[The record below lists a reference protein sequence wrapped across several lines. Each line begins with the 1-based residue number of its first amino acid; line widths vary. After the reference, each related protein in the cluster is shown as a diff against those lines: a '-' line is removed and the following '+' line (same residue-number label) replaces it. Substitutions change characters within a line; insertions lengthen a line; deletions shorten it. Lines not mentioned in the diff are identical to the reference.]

1 MKKQWEERARFIR
14 SLRER
19 QADVDEIHKQ
29 IEQAESQYD
38 LNKAAELK
46 YKTLRDAEKR
56 LREAEEAAAKSRVGG
71 SEFHEEVTEDEIA
84 EIVSRWTGIPLTRLK
99 EEEKD
104 KLLNLA
110 AHLGKR
116 VIGQKAAIQAV
127 SDAILRNRSGL
138 GRENRPIGS
147 FLFLGPTGVGK
158 TELTKA
164 VAELL
169 FDDENAVV
177 RLDMSEYMEKHS
189 VSKLIGAPPGYV
201 GYEEGG
207 QLTEAVRRHPYCVL
221 LLDEVEKAHP
231 DVFNILL
238 QVLDDGRLSD
248 SQGRTVSFKNTIIVM
263 TSNIGSQQ
271 FASAKK
277 PVTVEEVMPEIRK
290 FFRIEFI
297 NRIDEIIT
305 FQPLTIEEL
314 VKVSA
319 LRFQDL
325 QKRLRERGITSEIT
339 PKAARAIAELSHD
352 PQFGARPINRFIQ
365 ARLENPLSRD
375 IVAGR
380 LKAGQHMAVD
390 YRDGDF
396 LFNGKPSEAASAQ
409 GDAGDELIADM

>member
-1 MKKQWEERARFIR
+1 MKSEKDEKSRERLTALQKEIATLGAQVSSMKKQWEERAQFIR
-14 SLRER
+14 EIRKR
-19 QADVDEIHKQ
+19 QAEIDAIKKQ
-29 IEQAESQYD
+29 IDEAEAQYD
-38 LNKAAELK
+38 LNRAAELK
-46 YKTLRDAEKR
+46 YKSLRDAEKR
-56 LREAEEAAAKSRVGG
+56 LVEAEQRAAQSRVGQ
-71 SEFHEEVTEDEIA
+71 SDFHEEVTEDEIS
-84 EIVSRWTGIPLTRLK
+84 EVVSRWTGIPVTRLR

-104 KLLNLA
+104 KLL
-110 AHLGKR
+110 HLPQHLSKR

-164 VAELL
+164 VAEAL
-169 FDDENAVV
+169 FDDENAVL
-177 RLDMSEYMEKHS
+177 RLDMSEYMEKHA

-207 QLTEAVRRHPYCVL
+207 QLTEAVRRKPYAVL

-248 SQGRTVSFKNTIIVM
+248 SQGRTVSFKNTLIVM
-263 TSNIGSQQ
+263 TSNIGSQV
-271 FASAKK
+271 FANAKEAVK
-277 PVTVEEVMPEIRK
+277 VQEIMPELRQ

-314 VKVSA
+314 V
-319 LRFQDL
+319 
-325 QKRLRERGITSEIT
+325 
-339 PKAARAIAELSHD
+339 
-352 PQFGARPINRFIQ
+352 
-365 ARLENPLSRD
+365 
-375 IVAGR
+375 
-380 LKAGQHMAVD
+380 
-390 YRDGDF
+390 
-396 LFNGKPSEAASAQ
+396 
-409 GDAGDELIADM
+409 